1 MSKLGVQPPEHL
13 DLLYQAALEFNST
26 LDVEELL
33 PRIFDRV
40 IATLDAEAGSIWLR
54 KGNSLVCGIARGP
67 VGEQIQGL
75 ELPVGAGIVGD
86 VARRGE
92 AELVADAREDPRFV
106 HHVDQATGFAT
117 RSMVAAPLTARGE
130 VLGVLQVLNKRSGTG
145 QFDEGDRAL
154 LIGLASTAGLALRN
168 AQLHDAEKRV
178 QAEKLAAIGRLAAGI
193 VHEINSPLGVIIGN
207 IDTICRGVGR
217 IEQRLSALPALE
229 EPGRQLEIRQL
240 AEMIDASVRSS
251 QEASARIHDIVG
263 ALKSFVGL
271 DQAERMPIDAN
282 EALDAT
288 LTLLA
293 QEIGTRVR
301 VVREYGTLPPLTCW
315 PGRLNQAFMNL
326 LLNAVQATDGEG
338 EVRIKSEH
346 RADQLRITIEDT
358 GRGMDADQL
367 ARVFDPG
374 FTTKKGRIGAG
385 LGLAITRQIVQEH
398 DGEIQIESQP
408 GVGTSVTLFLP
419 SGTA

>member
-1 MSKLGVQPPEHL
+1 M
-13 DLLYQAALEFNST
+13 
-26 LDVEELL
+26 
-33 PRIFDRV
+33 
-40 IATLDAEAGSIWLR
+40 
-54 KGNSLVCGIARGP
+54 
-67 VGEQIQGL
+67 
-75 ELPVGAGIVGD
+75 GD
-86 VARRGE
+86 VAQRGE
-92 AELVADAREDPRFV
+92 AELVADARDDPRFV
-106 HHVDQATGFAT
+106 QHVDQATGFAT

-145 QFDEGDRAL
+145 RFDEGDRAL
-154 LIGLASTAGLALRN
+154 LIGLASTAGLAVRN

-193 VHEINSPLGVIIGN
+193 AHEINSPLGVIIGN
-207 IDTICRGVGR
+207 IDTIRRGVGR

-240 AEMIDASVRSS
+240 AEMIDANVRSS

-282 EALDAT
+282 QALDAT

-293 QEIGTRVR
+293 QELGTRVR

-326 LLNAVQATDGEG
+326 LLNAVQAIDGEG
-338 EVRIKSEH
+338 EVRIKSEQ

-374 FTTKKGRIGAG
+374 FTTKEGRIRAG

-398 DGEIQIESQP
+398 DGEIQIESQS

-419 SGTA
+419 TGAA